1 MLSTINTEGG
11 FGNVTPQEARFLK
24 TQEDNFINSRASLLR
39 KNNNI
44 DTSLYDK
51 YNVKIGLRN
60 KNGINSSPFPL
71 VKNLSDF
78 SAKKIQS
85 KIL

>member
-60 KNGINSSPFPL
+60 KNGTGVCVGL
-71 VKNLSDF
+71 TRVSDVHGYF
-78 SAKKIQS
+78 
-85 KIL
+85 